1 MAIYYKINSSSD
13 GAVLSVFGDINES
26 ITSDSGT
33 FGEAVQYLT
42 STPTGDLDYDEVLRL
57 VSPKKTVEA
66 YLRRVSDR
74 VSFRGD
80 SLLFD
85 GDEINNSLASTI
97 IRLSA
102 EDGAGD
108 PIKLVKFLE
117 NLMNNPSEHS
127 REQLYD
133 WIAPRDITI
142 TSDGHFL
149 AYKGLNEDFTSKHS
163 GPGIVNNVEFTYA
176 ALNNSPGNVLEFPR
190 SKVDD
195 RSNIGCSVGLHAG
208 TYEYASDFAG
218 SWGKLVLVKINPRD
232 VVSVPTDCAAQK
244 LRVSRY
250 EVLEEVKGQVANVL
264 WEDSVLEEDHD
275 DTTEWDDDDWDSEED
290 DWDSDEY
297 GDEEYDEELDDE
309 DDELTDEEDDKYRH
323 LRGFIS

>member
-26 ITSDSGT
+26 ITSDSST

-42 STPTGDLDYDEVLRL
+42 TTPSGDLDPDEVLRL
-57 VSPKKTVEA
+57 MSPKKAVEA

-74 VSFRGD
+74 VSFKGD

-85 GDEINNSLASTI
+85 GDEIDNSLASTI

-102 EDGAGD
+102 EDGEGD

-149 AYKGLNEDFTSKHS
+149 AYKGLKEDFTSKHS
-163 GPGIVNNVEFTYA
+163 GPGIVNNVEYTYA

-208 TYEYASDFAG
+208 TYKYASDFAG
-218 SWGKLVLVKINPRD
+218 TWGKLVLVKINPRD
-232 VVSVPTDCAAQK
+232 VVSVPTDCDAQK

-250 EVLEEVKGQVANVL
+250 EVLEEIQAQVASVL
-264 WEDSVLEEDHD
+264 WDADEEDED
-275 DTTEWDDDDWDSEED
+275 DVYVSDDSSDWEEDDGDSEED
-290 DWDSDEY
+290 DWDSDDY
-297 GDEEYDEELDDE
+297 GYNE